1 MLKRV
6 LKHLKIHFVNMCTK
20 YGNSKIFYIVMILF
34 AVIGFIVN
42 CFIAN
47 CFIANCF
54 NQSDIAMRLMICVV
68 IGIDLMS
75 IGIGFE
81 IQQVSEVLTGQDQ
94 EKISKDK
101 VKESDSK

>member
-34 AVIGFIVN
+34 AVIGFIV
-42 CFIAN
+42 N

>member
-1 MLKRV
+1 MLTRV
-6 LKHLKIHFVNMCTK
+6 PKYLKIHFVNMCTK
-20 YGNSKIFYIVMILF
+20 CVNSKIFYIAMILF
-34 AVIGFIVN
+34 AVIGFM
-42 CFIAN
+42 
-47 CFIANCF
+47 ANCF
-54 NQSDIAMRLMICVV
+54 NQSDIATLLIICVV
-68 IGIDLMS
+68 IGIDLIS